1 MTLAA
6 IYARFSS
13 DSQRD
18 ESIEIQVERCA
29 QLIERERWV
38 QGEVYTD
45 FAMTGTNDERPA
57 FKRCIADGVAGA
69 YDVLVIY
76 KHDRFARNVEVSRKY
91 KRMLRDAGVRIV
103 SVREGES
110 KDTPDGFLHEG
121 LDELFAEYYSRNLS
135 VMIRDGMG
143 KNAANRKASGVRIF
157 GYKVNTD
164 DRFEIDEET
173 APAVRHVFKAY
184 ANGQSVNDL
193 ANWLNSKGYKTTR
206 GNPWRPNGVAK
217 ILKRDSYIGVYR
229 FNGVVDREN
238 GMPAII
244 DKGLFMEVQGIM
256 EARAKTKSRRTETDF
271 ILTGKLFHLD
281 DGLSMSGTSGTGKS
295 GSKYTYYRCK
305 TQDGC
310 GFQMAQDMVEDAV
323 IGATK
328 DFLAEESAV
337 DEMAGAI
344 MNYAESL
351 PDNTPALEAELAET
365 LKRRD
370 NLVASIAEGIS
381 PKTVKGAIDEAE
393 ARLEELDMLIARER
407 FNKEQLLDPDT
418 VRGYVGKIID
428 RIDRDPDRV
437 QRIIKGFVDKV
448 YIDAE
453 CAIVLFDLGAGQRE
467 FTLEELQGIKRGEHH
482 DDYGVRLCLLWWSI
496 GTLWRT
502 RLYHAQGRFF
512 LVITLPT

>member
-18 ESIEIQVERCA
+18 ESIEIQVERCG
-29 QLIERERWV
+29 QLIEREKWV

-45 FAMTGTNDERPA
+45 FAMTGTNDERPS

-135 VMIRDGMG
+135 VLIRDGMG
-143 KNAANRKASGVRIF
+143 KNAQNRKASGVRIF
-157 GYKVNTD
+157 GYRVNSE
-164 DRFEIDEET
+164 DRFEVDPET
-173 APAVRHVFKAY
+173 APAVEHAFKAY
-184 ANGQSVNDL
+184 ASGQSVNDI
-193 ANWLNSKGYKTTR
+193 ANWMNAKGYKTTK
-206 GNPWRPNGVAK
+206 GNPWRPNAIAK
-217 ILKRDSYIGVYR
+217 MLKRDSYIGVYR
-229 FNGVVDREN
+229 FNGVVDRVD

-244 DKGLFMEVQGIM
+244 SGELFAEVQGIM
-256 EARAKTKSRRTETDF
+256 EAKAKARGRLTDGDF
-271 ILTGKLFHLD
+271 LLTGKLFHLD
-281 DGLSMSGTSGTGKS
+281 DGLPMSGTSGTGKS
-295 GSKYTYYRCK
+295 GAKYTYYRCK

-310 GFQMAQDMVEDAV
+310 GFQMAQHKVEDAIV
-323 IGATK
+323 DATK
-328 DFLAEESAV
+328 GFLAEESAV
-337 DEMAGAI
+337 EGMVEAV

-351 PDNTPALEAELAET
+351 PDNTPMLEEELAET

-381 PKTVKGAIDEAE
+381 PKSVKGAIDQAE
-393 ARLEELDMLIARER
+393 ERMEELDMLIAREK
-407 FNKEQLLDPDT
+407 FNKEQLLDPET
-418 VRGYVGKIID
+418 VRGYVGKIVD

-437 QRIIKGFVDKV
+437 QRIVRGFIDKV
-448 YIDAE
+448 YIDRE
-453 CAIVLFDLGAGQRE
+453 CAIALFDLGAGQRE
-467 FTLEELQGIKRGEHH
+467 FTLEELQGIKRDEHR
-482 DDYGVRLCLLWWSI
+482 DEYGVRLCLLWWSI

-502 RLYHAQGRFF
+502 RLFHVAGRFA
-512 LVITLPT
+512 LVITLPS